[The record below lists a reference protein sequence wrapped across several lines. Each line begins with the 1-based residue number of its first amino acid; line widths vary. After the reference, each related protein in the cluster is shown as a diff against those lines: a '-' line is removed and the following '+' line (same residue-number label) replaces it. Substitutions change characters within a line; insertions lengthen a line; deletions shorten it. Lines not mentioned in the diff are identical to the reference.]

1 MAKFRDQSFNAN
13 EVSRVAQCSSI
24 KGDIS
29 SKGDIRVDGNV
40 DGTIYSCGRIVI
52 GETAR
57 LSGNI
62 LCENV
67 DFWGMMEGDVYVK
80 DLLTLKSDAS
90 INGNIHARRIQ
101 VEIGAQINGSCTMI
115 SEEEFDNYVAEI
127 VVNPL

>member
-40 DGTIYSCGRIVI
+40 DGTIYSYARIVI

-67 DFWGMMEGDVYVK
+67 DFWGRMDGDAYVK
-80 DLLTLKSDAS
+80 DLLTVKSDAS

-127 VVNPL
+127 VENPL

>member
-1 MAKFRDQSFNAN
+1 MD
-13 EVSRVAQCSSI
+13 
-24 KGDIS
+24 
-29 SKGDIRVDGNV
+29 
-40 DGTIYSCGRIVI
+40 
-52 GETAR
+52 
-57 LSGNI
+57 
-62 LCENV
+62 
-67 DFWGMMEGDVYVK
+67 GDVYVK

>member
-1 MAKFRDQSFNAN
+1 MAKFKDQSFNAN
-13 EVSRVAQCSSI
+13 EVSRIAQCSSI

-29 SKGDIRVDGNV
+29 SKGDIRVDGKV
-40 DGTIYSCGRIVI
+40 DGTLYSCGRIVV

-67 DFWGMMEGDVYVK
+67 DFWGWMDGDVYVK
-80 DLLTLKSDAS
+80 DLLSLKSDAS
-90 INGNIHARRIQ
+90 INGNIYARRIQ

-115 SEEEFDNYVAEI
+115 SEEEFDNYVAE
-127 VVNPL
+127 VVKTPL